1 MNTCHTMYVQCHVH
15 VYIVLYSPAGI
26 HELLDLADHTQCKK
40 SITDE
45 CERGT
50 VVMDTWA
57 NKTLA
62 FQRWLQQNLTFDLIQ
77 TLGTHNSFNNKA
89 DG

>member
-1 MNTCHTMYVQCHVH
+1 MYM
-15 VYIVLYSPAGI
+15 STGI
-26 HELLDLADHTQCKK
+26 PELLDLADHTQCKK
-40 SITDE
+40 GIMDE
-45 CERGT
+45 CERGS

-77 TLGTHNSFNNKA
+77 MLGTHNSFNDKA